1 MLKIIVVK
9 LDLAQKYGRATN
21 KYMKLFDKD
30 NRSKHKIN
38 CNVNNLQRLA
48 MTEKLPTGGFKWLI

>member
-21 KYMKLFDKD
+21 KYMKRCDKD

-38 CNVNNLQRLA
+38 CNVNNL
-48 MTEKLPTGGFKWLI
+48 